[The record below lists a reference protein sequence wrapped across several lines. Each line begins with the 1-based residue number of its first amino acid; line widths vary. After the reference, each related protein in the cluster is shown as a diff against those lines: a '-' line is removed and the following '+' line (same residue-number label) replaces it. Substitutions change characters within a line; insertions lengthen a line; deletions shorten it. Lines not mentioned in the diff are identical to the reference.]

1 MKKKLQKKIS
11 LTRETL
17 RDLSGHEAREVAGGF
32 THLCCNSSDPSVDT
46 CTGASC
52 NCSARCSALTA
63 C

>member
-17 RDLSGHEAREVAGGF
+17 RDLSGHEVKDVFGG
-32 THLCCNSSDPSVDT
+32 TGTCCNSSDPSVDT

-52 NCSARCSALTA
+52 NCSARCSALTG